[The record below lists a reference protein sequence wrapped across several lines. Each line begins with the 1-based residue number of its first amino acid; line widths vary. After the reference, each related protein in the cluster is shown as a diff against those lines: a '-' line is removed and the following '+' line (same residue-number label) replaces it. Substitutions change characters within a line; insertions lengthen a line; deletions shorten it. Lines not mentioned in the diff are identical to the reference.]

1 MPYAGASPTSRP
13 AVAAFSPNRGWPR
26 SLSSPLPCGTS
37 GPRSVRPWW
46 RWRGPWG
53 WKAAAAGALPPWGAL
68 ARWWRIRVL
77 AGSWGARGLVLEK
90 VVERKNDRRRV
101 ASAFCH
107 TVNWARRVRTSGV
120 RVIIAP
126 QINAGWK
133 HVPWMN
139 PGLTSSLYSALI
151 MKNYF

>member
-1 MPYAGASPTSRP
+1 M
-13 AVAAFSPNRGWPR
+13 
-26 SLSSPLPCGTS
+26 
-37 GPRSVRPWW
+37 
-46 RWRGPWG
+46 
-53 WKAAAAGALPPWGAL
+53 
-68 ARWWRIRVL
+68 L

-101 ASAFCH
+101 VSAFCH

-133 HVPWMN
+133 HVP
-139 PGLTSSLYSALI
+139 
-151 MKNYF
+151 